1 MDLYRRNL
9 NFPLLC
15 LVVGLTV
22 FGVAYTLLGQGNVGD
37 PPPGSTPTPTP
48 GGPGSGDGPPGPV
61 GQVNELFEVIV
72 GGDIKELEQA
82 LAGGADPNAFNTEGA
97 SALQW
102 AIVGSGETETVYGQV
117 KALLTA
123 GANPNQPDSQGMTAL
138 HSAALYGSE
147 AVMDALIS
155 LGGDPNISTAGQTP
169 YELALSGGNAGAV
182 SAIEQ
187 RIDDRPTNASFLQAV
202 GVLTQEV
209 KKGFLTSTTNQE
221 RKEVIRKAVDG
232 LVASGFLTEA
242 AGAALYRQLTEEQRL
257 HEWEG
262 GGS

>member
-1 MDLYRRNL
+1 MERFRRNL

-15 LVVGLTV
+15 LVIGLTV

-37 PPPGSTPTPTP
+37 PPPGSTPNPTP
-48 GGPGSGDGPPGPV
+48 GGPGSGEGPPGPV
-61 GQVNELFEVIV
+61 GQVNDLFEIIV

-97 SALQW
+97 SPLQW
-102 AIVGSGETETVYGQV
+102 AILGTGETETVYGQV
-117 KALLTA
+117 KALLKA
-123 GANPNQPDSQGMTAL
+123 GANPNQPDRQGMTAM
-138 HSAALYGSE
+138 HSAALHGSE

-169 YELALSGGNAGAV
+169 YELALLGGNVGAV
-182 SAIEQ
+182 SAIGQ
-187 RIDDRPTNASFLQAV
+187 RTDDRPADASFLQAV
-202 GVLTQEV
+202 GVLTRKV
-209 KKGFLTSTTNQE
+209 KKGFLTSSTDQE

-232 LVASGFLTEA
+232 LVTSGFLTKA
-242 AGAALYRQLTEEQRL
+242 AGADLFRQLTEEQRL

-262 GGS
+262 GGE